1 MSLES
6 PARSW
11 LGCRRRPSLTP
22 RTVADS
28 PVSPSAARHTQGGL
42 DLGFDLLEALGGSAS
57 NVEPTV
63 VCLDDDG
70 IEHFGLRGTLQSFV
84 RRSRRSRPGMES
96 SYFLLLSGRC
106 LMGFLHARLQ
116 RISEES
122 SDVSEKAVRLQA
134 RCVVDFCVANDCQR
148 RGLGL
153 LLFSEFLAREGFSA
167 ERLAYDEPTEMLMN
181 FVRRHFGLAEYF
193 TVDGVVFFD
202 RYWRR
207 VLAGTGQDTPR
218 CESPASPPVHR
229 GPSLQNCVG
238 NAVVSYEDKQRQD
251 EEAMRAK
258 LREVTGRF
266 MAQQVE
272 RKRVREE
279 DLQQAFV
286 EQMERKSR
294 RREVSVDAGLTS
306 PRAGVT
312 SAEVDLVTARR
323 QGRDTLFSAR
333 CDQLYDDVLAGGVN
347 QQSMMDSGRASEG
360 RHTESPPGQPV
371 VNDSVFPERLYLGRR
386 SPSVFN
392 DIATAGFAASRFE
405 FAPPSA
411 SPPGRV
417 ESVWISRGE
426 TGCNTRVGLL
436 ESSPAVARID
446 RTFEEANL
454 ATRATTT
461 PPCQA
466 IGAEHVE
473 GPQTRSAPLGLGE
486 VKAEQSGG
494 LSADTENVCKTG
506 LFMSRLV
513 CREQPTPL
521 GQDCDVAGFCQNAC
535 ATSDYPS
542 KETVIPEHVSHE
554 KTDGHEQ
561 RESPV
566 RAVLGDVSGEVHS
579 ELLPPETTPSSGV
592 TGDAHACVIPQD
604 TRGLAESILKEQER
618 IATKSRHKFEK
629 LFTQLDRGGSGF
641 VTMAELEATLGSAG
655 VGEETEGSW
664 PGSTKISRADFVGK
678 LTCASLDRRRCFEAM
693 FDVIDENRVGRLLP
707 FELSSYQMFTNPEIF
722 RLLNIVNF
730 CGVVAAMESS
740 RNGQIEREEFVR
752 HMMDVT
758 SK

>member
-22 RTVADS
+22 RRVADS

-42 DLGFDLLEALGGSAS
+42 DLGFDLLEALGGNSS

-70 IEHFGLRGTLQSFV
+70 IEHFGLRGTLQSLV

-134 RCVVDFCVANDCQR
+134 RCVVDFCVADDCQR

-207 VLAGTGQDTPR
+207 VLAGAGQDTPR

-229 GPSLQNCVG
+229 APSLQDCVG
-238 NAVVSYEDKQRQD
+238 NAVVSYEDKERQD

-279 DLQQAFV
+279 DLQQAFA

-294 RREVSVDAGLTS
+294 RREGSVDVGLTS

-323 QGRDTLFSAR
+323 QGRDTLSSAW
-333 CDQLYDDVLAGGVN
+333 CDQLHDDVLAGGVN
-347 QQSMMDSGRASEG
+347 QQPMMDSGRASEG
-360 RHTESPPGQPV
+360 RHTGSPPGHPV
-371 VNDSVFPERLYLGRR
+371 VNDSVFPERLHLGRR
-386 SPSVFN
+386 SSSVFN
-392 DIATAGFAASRFE
+392 GTATPGFT
-405 FAPPSA
+405 PPSA
-411 SPPGRV
+411 SPRGRV
-417 ESVWISRGE
+417 ESVWIRRGE
-426 TGCNTRVGLL
+426 TGSNTRVGLL

-446 RTFEEANL
+446 RLLEEAYL

-466 IGAEHVE
+466 NGAEHVE
-473 GPQTRSAPLGLGE
+473 RPQTRSAPLGPGE
-486 VKAEQSGG
+486 VKAEQSVG
-494 LSADTENVCKTG
+494 LSADTDNVFKTG

-513 CREQPTPL
+513 CRDQATPL
-521 GQDCDVAGFCQNAC
+521 GQDSDVAGFCQKVC

-542 KETVIPEHVSHE
+542 KEAVIPEHVSHE

-566 RAVLGDVSGEVHS
+566 RAVLGDVHGEVQS
-579 ELLPPETTPSSGV
+579 ELLHHVLPPETAPSSGV
-592 TGDAHACVIPQD
+592 TGDAHTCVIPQD
-604 TRGLAESILKEQER
+604 TGRLAESILKEQER
-618 IATKSRHKFEK
+618 IATMSRHKFEK
-629 LFTQLDRGGSGF
+629 LFTQLDRAGSGF
-641 VTMAELEATLGSAG
+641 VTMTELEASLGSAG

-664 PGSTKISRADFVGK
+664 PGSTRISREDFVGK
-678 LTCASLDRRRCFEAM
+678 LTCASLDRRCCFEAM

-707 FELSSYQMFTNPEIF
+707 FEISSYQMFTNPEIF

-730 CGVVAAMESS
+730 CGVVAAMASS